1 MALDVGKPVSKLPIW
16 PSEPASSD
24 YNERSILPLSP
35 SLGAPLLIWLRIL
48 FLSLHLFLMN
58 LAAVGPL
65 LAIWLDV
72 RSLRRDQPE
81 VGGIGRMVGWCSLV
95 AFGLGMVLGLI
106 QGLLIWLEG
115 GEAYFAALSNVWNSK
130 VIYGFWEIG
139 FSAVCLVIYLAWWQ
153 FGKRA
158 ATWQR
163 VLSRF
168 LAILAATNLLYHFPT
183 LFTIVGMM
191 ARGEVTVDPPV
202 DSGEFRTLLVQGEV
216 IWFTLH
222 FWFASFA
229 VSGLLT
235 GMFCLKRLP
244 EDQREATAGAAFTI
258 ALVPTLLQIPV
269 GFMLTTSLNSG
280 QQSRLMGGDP
290 LCTALFA
297 ISLGMALWLM
307 HLLATLAFFER
318 DAKKAHQAS
327 MVLGGT
333 ILLMTAA
340 MLLSRGGV

>member
-1 MALDVGKPVSKLPIW
+1 M
-16 PSEPASSD
+16 
-24 YNERSILPLSP
+24 
-35 SLGAPLLIWLRIL
+35 IWLRIL
-48 FLSLHLFLMN
+48 LLSLHLLLMN

-65 LAIWLDV
+65 LAIWLDM

-81 VGGIGRMVGWCSLV
+81 VAGIGRLVGWVSLG
-95 AFGLGMVLGLI
+95 AFGLGILLGLA
-106 QGLLIWLEG
+106 QGGLIWLEG
-115 GEAYFAALSNVWNSK
+115 DKAYFTALSYVWDSK
-130 VIYGFWEIG
+130 VIYVLWEIG
-139 FSAVCLVIYLAWWQ
+139 FSAVCLAIYVAWWQ
-153 FGKRA
+153 YGQRA
-158 ATWQR
+158 AGWQR
-163 VLSRF
+163 IVSRL
-168 LAILAATNLLYHFPT
+168 LALLAATNLLYHFPP

-202 DSGEFRTLLVQGEV
+202 DSGEFRSLLFQSEV

-235 GMFCLKRLP
+235 GMLCLKRLP
-244 EDQREATAGAAFTI
+244 DKQRESTAGAAFII
-258 ALVPTLLQIPV
+258 ALVATLLQIPV

-290 LCTALFA
+290 LCTAFFA
-297 ISLGMALWLM
+297 IGVGMALWLM
-307 HLLATLAFFER
+307 NLLAGLAFFER
-318 DAKKAHQAS
+318 EAKKAHQAA

>member
-1 MALDVGKPVSKLPIW
+1 
-16 PSEPASSD
+16 
-24 YNERSILPLSP
+24 
-35 SLGAPLLIWLRIL
+35 
-48 FLSLHLFLMN
+48 MN

-65 LAIWLDV
+65 LAIWLDI
-72 RSLRRDQPE
+72 RSIRRDQPE
-81 VGGIGRMVGWCSLV
+81 VARLGRLVGWCSLA
-95 AFGLGMVLGLI
+95 AFALGMVLGLV

-115 GEAYFAALSNVWNSK
+115 GDAYFAALANVWDSK
-130 VIYGFWEIG
+130 VIYGFMEIA
-139 FSAVCLVIYLAWWQ
+139 FSAVCLLLYLAWWQ
-153 FGKRA
+153 YGKRA
-158 ATWQR
+158 AMWKR
-163 VLSRF
+163 VVSRF

-191 ARGEVTVDPPV
+191 ARGEVSVDPPV
-202 DSGEFRTLLVQGEV
+202 DSSEFRSLLIQGEV

-222 FWFASFA
+222 FWLASFA
-229 VSGLLT
+229 VSGLIT

-258 ALVPTLLQIPV
+258 ALVPTVCQIVV
-269 GFMLTTSLNSG
+269 GFMLTTSLNSA

-307 HLLATLAFFER
+307 HLLASLAFFER
-318 DAKKAHQAS
+318 EAKKAHQAS
-327 MVLGGT
+327 LVLGGT

>member
-1 MALDVGKPVSKLPIW
+1 M
-16 PSEPASSD
+16 
-24 YNERSILPLSP
+24 
-35 SLGAPLLIWLRIL
+35 IWLRIL
-48 FLSLHLFLMN
+48 LLSLHLFLMN

-65 LAIWLDV
+65 LAIWLDI

-81 VGGIGRMVGWCSLV
+81 VARIGRLIGWSSLV
-95 AFGLGMVLGLI
+95 AFGLGILLGVA
-106 QGLLIWLEG
+106 QGGLIWLEG
-115 GEAYFAALSNVWNSK
+115 DQAYFTALSYVWDSK
-130 VIYGFWEIG
+130 VLYGLLEII
-139 FSAVCLVIYLAWWQ
+139 FSAVCLIIYVAWWQ
-153 FGKRA
+153 YGKRTA
-158 ATWQR
+158 RWQR
-163 VLSRF
+163 IVSRL

-191 ARGEVTVDPPV
+191 ARGEVTVEPPV
-202 DSGEFRTLLVQGEV
+202 DSREFRSLLAQSEV

-244 EDQREATAGAAFTI
+244 AEQRESTAGAAFTI
-258 ALVPTLLQIPV
+258 ALVATVLQIPV

-290 LCTALFA
+290 LCTAFFA
-297 ISLGMALWLM
+297 IGVGMALWLM
-307 HLLATLAFFER
+307 NLLASLAFFER
-318 DAKKAHQAS
+318 EAKKAHQAA